1 MFHREKKD
9 GSGRCAGVTLGLRVL
24 YGQEFQSSLISLTLF
39 LTVVTI
45 FSGFAW
51 SADNTFKS
59 ISNSTEDRFIPIPHP
74 ATMLLSNRSVHQ
86 ELQLES
92 RQYLLLEEAL
102 DDIQL
107 RLWQLRDESPEKRND
122 NAKQLLQQLQQ
133 KLKTILSRQ
142 QLGRHRQLV
151 WQGLGIHAYLDQEL
165 QKLLQLTSHQR
176 SQIQNTFHTLKENLS
191 SINHSNESSPVS
203 QRRSKSQNLIARAQK
218 DIQDLLNDRQRHRL
232 GKIFGRPYDF
242 GQVKSI
248 ACKAPEFQVVE
259 TWLNSHP
266 LRRDDLLGKVTVVHF
281 YAFGCINCVRN
292 LPHYNHWM
300 KRFPPGQFQMVGI
313 HRPETQRERNLEL
326 VKQKAA
332 DARMHYPI
340 AVDNQGLNWDVWANR
355 IWPSIYLIDK
365 NGYVRYWWYG
375 ELNWQ
380 GVPSEKWMRSKIEEL
395 LRETYSSSKA
405 IPSIK

>member
-1 MFHREKKD
+1 M
-9 GSGRCAGVTLGLRVL
+9 
-24 YGQEFQSSLISLTLF
+24 
-39 LTVVTI
+39 
-45 FSGFAW
+45 
-51 SADNTFKS
+51 
-59 ISNSTEDRFIPIPHP
+59 
-74 ATMLLSNRSVHQ
+74 
-86 ELQLES
+86 ES

-122 NAKQLLQQLQQ
+122 NAKPLLQQLQQ

-242 GQVKSI
+242 GQVQSI

-313 HRPETQRERNLEL
+313 HRPETQRERNLEQ

-332 DARMHYPI
+332 DAGMYYPI

-395 LRETYSSSKA
+395 LRETDSSSKA
-405 IPSIK
+405 TPSIK